1 MLVLLGP
8 SVQVPRGLT
17 HVSRICLATKV
28 LNLMVACGGGHENI
42 VRNIAQIDSG
52 DRRLDRYWNIKNSPV
67 MFCLKN
73 NQIDMARC
81 LIWTDFTVG
90 RF

>member
-17 HVSRICLATKV
+17 HVSRICLAKKV

-42 VRNIAQIDSG
+42 VRNIAQIAVEG
-52 DRRLDRYWNIKNSPV
+52 N
-67 MFCLKN
+67 
-73 NQIDMARC
+73 
-81 LIWTDFTVG
+81 TE
-90 RF
+90 